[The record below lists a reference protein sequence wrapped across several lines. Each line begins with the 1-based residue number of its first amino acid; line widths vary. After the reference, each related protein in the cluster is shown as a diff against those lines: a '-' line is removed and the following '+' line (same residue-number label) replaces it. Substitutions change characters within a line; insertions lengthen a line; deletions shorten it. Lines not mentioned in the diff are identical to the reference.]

1 MNRVLPHPLLSLAL
15 VLAWLLMTRFSIGQ
29 ALIGTVLA
37 LVAGRALA
45 ALDPGQPRLRRIG
58 PLLRL
63 VPLVAADILR
73 SNLMVA
79 RLILTG
85 GRHGRRR
92 SAFLYLPLRLRE
104 PTSLALLAIIITA
117 TPGTAWLDHDPETG
131 MLLLHVFDMKDEE
144 DWRRLICDRYEALLM
159 EAFE

>member
-1 MNRVLPHPLLSLAL
+1 MNRILPHPLLSLAL
-15 VLAWLLMTRFSIGQ
+15 LLAWLLMTRFSVGQ

-45 ALDPGQPRLRRIG
+45 AVEPGRPRLRRIG
-58 PLLRL
+58 PLMRL
-63 VPLVAADILR
+63 AAIVAADILR

-92 SAFLYLPLRLRE
+92 SAFLHLPLRLRE

-144 DWRRLICDRYEALLM
+144 DWHRLICGRYEALLM